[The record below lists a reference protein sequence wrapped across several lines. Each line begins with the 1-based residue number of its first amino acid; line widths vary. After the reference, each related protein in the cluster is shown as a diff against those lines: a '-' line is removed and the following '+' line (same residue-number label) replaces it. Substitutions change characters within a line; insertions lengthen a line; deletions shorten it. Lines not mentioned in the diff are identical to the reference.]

1 MRNITKFAAVALA
14 LIAIPA
20 LSSMTSAQDRKVYM
34 SWAPKKITPY
44 TGPNKAITRLPDVL
58 AKHKGQASWKEDVVK
73 TDRYHA
79 QWIQMAP
86 GEKTRTIFYAD
97 DRTVWIVWG
106 GQVRFT
112 IKGQEPFVATKGFL
126 VQTPLRMPYSME
138 VVGNEPALFFEVRRN
153 DTLPS
158 YVFNEDETVPATIGN
173 QRYEKV
179 SYPVS
184 LRPGGNVPYDE
195 INKPY
200 LDYFKDVIA
209 KYPNGGTGWPRF
221 FVNDKENQLAII
233 RGMGVPTPP
242 ATNRGHF
249 HVGTDEFWFIPEGKI
264 DYLIEGVGLITANPG
279 DLVYVTPGRF
289 HRASFAPGQMDTRLA
304 FNRSPTMV
312 HNYAE
317 DADGRQ

>member
-1 MRNITKFAAVALA
+1 MRNITRIAAAALA
-14 LIAIPA
+14 LLAIPA
-20 LSSMTSAQDRKVYM
+20 LSSMTWAQDRKVYM

-44 TGPNKAITRLPDVL
+44 AGPNKPVTRLPEVL

-86 GEKTRTIFYAD
+86 GEKTRTILYVD

-112 IKGQEPFVATKGFL
+112 IKGQAPFIATKGFL
-126 VQTPLRMPYSME
+126 VQTPLRMPYSLE
-138 VVGNEPALFFEVRRN
+138 AVGNEPALFFEVRRN

-158 YVFNEDETVPATIGN
+158 YVFNEGEPVPATVGN

-179 SYPVS
+179 SYPPS
-184 LRPGGNVPYDE
+184 LRAGGNVPYDE

-209 KYPNGGTGWPRF
+209 KYSTGGTDWPRY
-221 FVNDKENQLAII
+221 FVSDKENQVAII

-242 ATNRGHF
+242 DTNRGHF
-249 HVGTDEFWFIPEGKI
+249 HVGTDEFWFVPEGKI
-264 DYLIEGVGLITANPG
+264 DYLIEGVGLLTANAG

-312 HNYAE
+312 HNFAE
-317 DADGRQ
+317 DANGRQ

>member
-1 MRNITKFAAVALA
+1 MRNITKIAAVALA
-14 LIAIPA
+14 LLALPA
-20 LSSMTSAQDRKVYM
+20 VAQDSKVYM
-34 SWAPKKITPY
+34 SWAPKKIMPY
-44 TGPNKAITRLPDVL
+44 TGPHKPITRIADVL

-79 QWIQMAP
+79 QWISMAP

-126 VQTPLRMPYSME
+126 VQTPLRMPYSLE

-158 YVFNEDETVPATIGN
+158 YVFEDGDKVPATVGG

-179 SYPVS
+179 SYPPG
-184 LRPGGNVPYDE
+184 LRAGGNVPYDE
-195 INKPY
+195 VNKPY
-200 LDYFKDVIA
+200 LDFFKDVIA
-209 KYPNGGTGWPRF
+209 KYPSGKGEWARY

-233 RGMGVPTPP
+233 RGPGVPTPP
-242 ATNRGHF
+242 PTNRGHF
-249 HVGTDEFWFIPEGKI
+249 HVGTDEFWFVPEGKI
-264 DYLIEGVGLITANPG
+264 DYLIEGVGLITADPG

-289 HRASFAPGQMDTRLA
+289 HRASFAPGQVDTRLA

-317 DADGRQ
+317 DANGRQ

>member
-1 MRNITKFAAVALA
+1 
-14 LIAIPA
+14 
-20 LSSMTSAQDRKVYM
+20 
-34 SWAPKKITPY
+34 
-44 TGPNKAITRLPDVL
+44 VL
-58 AKHKGQASWKEDVVK
+58 AKHKGQASWKEDVVM

-79 QWIQMAP
+79 QWISMAP

-126 VQTPLRMPYSME
+126 VQTPLRMPYSLE

-158 YVFNEDETVPATIGN
+158 YVFNEGDKVPATIGN

-179 SYPVS
+179 SYPAG
-184 LRPGGNVPYDE
+184 LRAGGNVPYDE

-200 LDYFKDVIA
+200 LDFFKDVIA

-242 ATNRGHF
+242 DTNRGHF

-304 FNRSPTMV
+304 FNRSPSMV
-312 HNYAE
+312 HNFAE
-317 DADGRQ
+317 DANGRQ